1 MLERLRLFFCGLLLD
16 LSAHQLPHNQDFKE
30 KHINIPCPYCKE
42 TLFRA
47 RPHIASLHILG
58 LAIPDNATATHDTA
72 IPKDDPGIQHTEG
85 EYYAIC
91 PKCGKRVL
99 MELVPG
105 GPSGTSFRVSP
116 NQS

>member
-1 MLERLRLFFCGLLLD
+1 MEPSQQSRRAAIFHTLD
-16 LSAHQLPHNQDFKE
+16 LNTYQLPHSQDFKE

-42 TLFRA
+42 TLFRG
-47 RPHIASLHILG
+47 RPSAASLDILG
-58 LAIPDNATATHDTA
+58 LAIADNATAIHE
-72 IPKDDPGIQHTEG
+72 DDPGIQHEEG

-91 PKCGKRVL
+91 PRCGKRVL

-116 NQS
+116 NQN